1 MTGVLTYLIRAELDQ
16 AKREIDG
23 TILTRPT
30 LLVTDGLALTY
41 GCDVDVGVK
50 NIDSNTGDEVVA
62 PLRNVPIAA
71 NSRDLIYSDAGTAV
85 RLRRSES
92 GRWEVTGLSKRRP
105 GTYTRVPVHI
115 PDPSFGP
122 IPYDLGPA
130 VEVGLVARALTYDE
144 LAIFGG
150 YGVVPYGAT
159 GIFRDGTLIEL
170 R

>member
-1 MTGVLTYLIRAELDQ
+1 MAGLLTYLVRGEIDQ
-16 AKREIDG
+16 SIREIDG
-23 TILTRPT
+23 AILTRPT
-30 LLVTDGLALTY
+30 LLVTDGLSLTY
-41 GCDVDVGVK
+41 GCDVDVGLK
-50 NIDSNTGDEVVA
+50 SLDGNTGEEVVA

-71 NSRDLIYSDAGTAV
+71 NSRDLIYADAGTAV
-85 RLRRSES
+85 RLRRSET

-105 GTYTRVPVHI
+105 GSYSRVPVHI

-122 IPYDLGPA
+122 IAYDLGTV

-144 LAIFGG
+144 LASFGG

-159 GIFRDGTLIEL
+159 GIFRGGVLIEL

>member
-1 MTGVLTYLIRAELDQ
+1 MAGLLTYLIRGEIDQ
-16 AKREIDG
+16 SIREIDG

-41 GCDVDVGVK
+41 GCDVDVGIK
-50 NIDSNTGDEVVA
+50 TLDSNTGDEVVT

-71 NSRDLIYSDAGTAV
+71 NSRNLIYSDAGTAV
-85 RLRRSES
+85 RLRRSET
-92 GRWEVTGLSKRRP
+92 GRWEVIGLSKRRP
-105 GTYTRVPVHI
+105 GTYTRIPVHI

-122 IPYDLGPA
+122 IPYDVGPA
-130 VEVGLVARALTYDE
+130 AEVGLVARALTYDE
-144 LAIFGG
+144 LATFGG

-159 GIFRDGTLIEL
+159 GIFRDGVLIEL